1 MKIAVA
7 TRRFARIARHAGQTR
22 DWLLYDCPAGAV
34 PEPVRVTLTKAQLPH
49 HFRDDGPHPL
59 DGTDIIVTGS
69 AGGGFVRRMAKRGT
83 TVLVTAERHP
93 RTAAEKLV
101 AGTPLAPPGVNPLAF
116 LCKIHDLFSKHT

>member
-22 DWLLYDCPAGAV
+22 EWLIYDCPAAAV

-49 HFRDDGPHPL
+49 LFTDDGPHPL
-59 DGTDIIVTGS
+59 DGAHFIVAGS
-69 AGGGFVRRMAKRGT
+69 AGDGFVRRMAKRGCE
-83 TVLVTAERHP
+83 VLITAERSP

-101 AGTPLAPPGVNPLAF
+101 AGTPRAPPGFNPTAF
-116 LCKIHDLFSKHT
+116 LCKIHDLFSKH